1 MTQPGEPGYPG
12 PEPGVPVTT
21 DVSNPD
27 QKDSAADPPAGLPA
41 KDTGR
46 AAELVDELEKIRAD
60 AIKGLKA
67 VLRVLPPHSSFT
79 YAGVT
84 VTDQPT
90 TIPAVHVPGLMEAA
104 ANSGV
109 TLTQEA

>member
-12 PEPGVPVTT
+12 PEADTPVMT
-21 DVSNPD
+21 DLSNPE
-27 QKDSAADPPAGLPA
+27 QHDSAAGPAVGGPA
-41 KDTGR
+41 KDAGR
-46 AAELVDELEKIRAD
+46 AAELVDELDKIRAD

-84 VTDQPT
+84 VTDTPT
-90 TIPAVHVPGLMEAA
+90 TVAA
-104 ANSGV
+104 AHV
-109 TLTQEA
+109 R